1 MKPDLRREC
10 VLQNEE
16 EREREREREE
26 YMKPDR
32 LLRAT
37 LCHATLEIASRSHDL
52 V

>member
-16 EREREREREE
+16 EREREE